1 MKITITRLK
10 NSPKG
15 CVGRLEIDK
24 FSLHSFHTLE
34 NCDRFLDKF
43 PSSKIQGDTAIPI
56 GLYKAKFIKSPK
68 FGMTFWLQDVPNFSE
83 ILCTHVGNTNTD
95 TKGCILIGKSES
107 NFVLKNSKDAQT
119 EFLNLIQMAG
129 IKENDNIEVEI
140 KRLYTI

>member
-1 MKITITRLK
+1 M
-10 NSPKG
+10 
-15 CVGRLEIDK
+15 EIDK

-56 GLYKAKFIKSPK
+56 GLYKAKFIRSPK
-68 FGMTFWLQDVPNFSE
+68 LGMTFWLQDVPNFSE

-107 NFVLKNSKDAQT
+107 NFVLKNSEDAQT
-119 EFLNLIQMAG
+119 EFLKLIQMAG
-129 IKENDNIEVEI
+129 IKENDVIEIEI

>member
-1 MKITITRLK
+1 MKITITRKK

-15 CVGRLEIDK
+15 CVGMLEMDK
-24 FSLHSFHTLE
+24 FPLINFFTLE

-43 PSSKIQGDTAIPI
+43 PSNKIPTNTAIPI
-56 GLYKAKFIKSPK
+56 GTYKSKFIKSPK

-83 ILCTHVGNTNTD
+83 ILCTHVGNTNAD
-95 TKGCILIGKSES
+95 TRGCILIGKSES
-107 NFVLKNSKDAQT
+107 NFVLRNSKDAQA